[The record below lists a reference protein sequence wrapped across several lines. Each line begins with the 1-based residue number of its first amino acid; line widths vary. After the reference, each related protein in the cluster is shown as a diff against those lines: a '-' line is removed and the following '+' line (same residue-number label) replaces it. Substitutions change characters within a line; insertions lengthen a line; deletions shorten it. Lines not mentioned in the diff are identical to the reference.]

1 MAKGT
6 HRHRGNRT
14 GNQEKNPVHSHLTF
28 HKSTK
33 AVCWRKD
40 SIFQQLV
47 LVCTDI
53 HRQKQNERRKKMKKD
68 LDLNLILYR
77 NKLKMPLWLKMWS
90 DKTFTRLYRK
100 SSRVR
105 VRVLTL
111 DTKMM
116 IKKKNEQSD
125 LIEIEN
131 FSGVQRDE
139 RQAID

>member
-1 MAKGT
+1 
-6 HRHRGNRT
+6 
-14 GNQEKNPVHSHLTF
+14 
-28 HKSTK
+28 
-33 AVCWRKD
+33 
-40 SIFQQLV
+40 
-47 LVCTDI
+47 
-53 HRQKQNERRKKMKKD
+53 MKKD